1 MAKVMMRL
9 SITTILLAALLL
21 STSPCALA
29 EEATRGVEIV
39 MKDPDIILRSLYEK
53 SWAVVVGINQY
64 PHAGRSYPNL
74 NYAVNDAKQVSEKLR
89 DLGFEVKLLLDKD
102 ATRQNII
109 KVLADEVGA
118 NAKENDRIVF
128 YFAGHGATKEKADK
142 TNMGYILPYDYDP
155 AQHSATAISMSRLRD
170 VSSEIKAKHMLYA
183 MDSCFSGGLL
193 TSRGKQPTQGNG
205 YQYLTNITKT
215 RAHVVITAGGKD
227 QTVKEDDGSGVF
239 TKIFVEALS
248 KSSRMPWSEDGYL
261 TAMDLAS
268 YIKKRVPNFSP
279 NQTPQ
284 YGTLDGEG
292 DVVLNGFKPLDV
304 SGGDERSHQVF
315 EAERALQADEALQKT
330 KRKRNIVAPGF

>member
-1 MAKVMMRL
+1 MTSLLKTL
-9 SITTILLAALLL
+9 LLALVVLCSGQIA
-21 STSPCALA
+21 SA

-39 MKDPDIILRSLYEK
+39 MKEPEIILRSLYEK
-53 SWAVVVGINQY
+53 SWAVVVGVNQY
-64 PHAGRSYPNL
+64 PHAGRSFPNL

-89 DLGFEVKLLLDKD
+89 DLGFEVRLLLDKD

-109 KVLADEVGA
+109 KVLADDVGA

-142 TNMGYILPYDYDP
+142 SNMGYILPYDYDP
-155 AQHSATAISMSRLRD
+155 AQHSASAISMGRLRD
-170 VSSEIKAKHMLYA
+170 ISSEIKAKHMLYA

-193 TSRGKQPTQGNG
+193 TSRGKQPTQGSG
-205 YQYLTNITKT
+205 FQYLTNITKT

-239 TKIFVEALS
+239 TKILVEALS
-248 KSSRMPWSEDGYL
+248 KSSRMPWSQDGYL

-268 YIKKRVPNFSP
+268 YIKKRVPDLSP

-292 DVVLNGFKPLDV
+292 DVVLNVFKPLDV
-304 SGGDERSHQVF
+304 SGGDERAHQVF
-315 EAERALQADEALQKT
+315 EAERALQSEEALQKA

>member
-1 MAKVMMRL
+1 MRIL
-9 SITTILLAALLL
+9 SASFALVFLLLL
-21 STSPCALA
+21 STPAA
-29 EEATRGVEIV
+29 IADETTRGVEIV
-39 MKDPDIILRSLYEK
+39 MKEPEIILRSLYEK
-53 SWAVVVGINQY
+53 SWAVVVGVNQY
-64 PHAGRSYPNL
+64 PHGGRHYPNL
-74 NYAVNDAKQVSEKLR
+74 NYAVNDAKQVAEKLR

-102 ATRQNII
+102 AARQHII
-109 KVLADEVGA
+109 KTLADEVGA

-142 TNMGYILPYDYDP
+142 SNMGYILPYDFDP
-155 AQHSATAISMSRLRD
+155 SQHAATAISMQQLRD
-170 VSSEIKAKHMLYA
+170 ISSEIKAKHMLYA

-193 TSRGKQPTQGNG
+193 ASRGKQPTQGTG
-205 YQYLTNITKT
+205 FQYLTNITKT

-239 TKIFVEALS
+239 TKILVEALS
-248 KSSRMPWSEDGYL
+248 KSSRMPWSQDGFL

-268 YIKKRVPNFSP
+268 YIKKRVPDLSP

-292 DVVLNGFKPLDV
+292 DVVLNIFKPLDV
-304 SGGDERSHQVF
+304 SGGDERSHAIA
-315 EAERALQADEALQKT
+315 EAERALQAEEALQKT

>member
-1 MAKVMMRL
+1 MMKK
-9 SITTILLAALLL
+9 IAFGILAAVLIACPGFL
-21 STSPCALA
+21 LA
-29 EEATRGVEIV
+29 EETTRGVEIV
-39 MKDPDIILRSLYEK
+39 MKEPEIILRSLYEK
-53 SWAVVVGINQY
+53 SWAVVVGVNQY
-64 PHAGRSYPNL
+64 PHGGRGFPNL

-89 DLGFEVKLLLDKD
+89 DLGFDVKLLLDKD
-102 ATRQNII
+102 ATRQNVI
-109 KVLADEVGA
+109 KALADDIGA

-142 TNMGYILPYDYDP
+142 TNMGYILPADYNP
-155 AQHSATAISMSRLRD
+155 AHHVSTAISMQQLRD
-170 VSSEIKAKHMLYA
+170 ISADIKAKHVLYA

-193 TSRGKQPTQGNG
+193 TSRGKQPTQGAG

-239 TKIFVEALS
+239 TKILVEALS
-248 KSSRMPWSEDGYL
+248 KQSGMPWSPDGYL

-268 YIKKRVPNFSP
+268 YIKKRVPDLSP

-284 YGTLDGEG
+284 YGNLEGEG
-292 DVVLNGFKPLDV
+292 DVVLNVFKPLDT
-304 SGGDERSHQVF
+304 SGGDERAHQVF
-315 EAERALQADEALQKT
+315 EAERALQAEEALKKT